1 MVNNDSNV
9 EVVLKGSFTQW
20 VGGNVDHNVYTLGGQ
35 DTFHGMSIITAEMI
49 SPMNVDNQQRIK

>member
-9 EVVLKGSFTQW
+9 EIVLKGSFTQW
-20 VGGNVDHNVYTLGGQ
+20 VGDNVDHNVYTLGGQ
-35 DTFHGMSIITAEMI
+35 DTFHGMSIITDEMI